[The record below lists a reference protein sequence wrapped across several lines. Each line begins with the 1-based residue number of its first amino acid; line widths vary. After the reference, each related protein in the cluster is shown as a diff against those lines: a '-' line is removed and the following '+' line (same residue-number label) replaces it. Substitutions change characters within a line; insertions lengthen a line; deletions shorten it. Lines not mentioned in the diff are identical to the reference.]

1 MVPTPPQTQVAEKHI
16 PAWKKLGLRLK
27 YAKEE
32 LSPAAVPIGTFSSDV
47 NEKKRKLPLE
57 IPIDTPFAMRPKK
70 SKTETSDKDG
80 TTNPVNSP
88 QPRKSSSSPPI
99 TSRESKGRS
108 VSFAP
113 ATKAHDG
120 EGVKEY
126 IKRWS
131 ASHPERAES
140 WKAKE
145 AGYFQ
150 IEPGVEVE
158 SEEGEEGSAVR
169 TKKKKKKKKKSK
181 STTLRLNPAPA
192 GKIPKVPA
200 SGPTGTQSTPS
211 KALQYL
217 EHHQSSPSTW
227 KFSKSRQNSL
237 FRSLFSLIE
246 IPSFY
251 DSALLAYLRG
261 LSRTA
266 AATVRVRNMALDIR
280 KGDEERNK
288 TEQGKQDEYAQAVEE
303 MRAGLRMGNLEDLDK
318 EEGPEEDEVK
328 RKEWGR
334 KLKTR
339 RRAEVVLF
347 AVGDQT
353 DPPPTPVSTSASIAA
368 IKPTKTYLNST
379 SPSPTFTT
387 TTTPTNK
394 PQTHPAAATT
404 TTTTTKT
411 TPFVKPKRKRKT
423 RTLAFSS
430 SSSSSSSSSESSS
443 SSSEKSKRE
452 KIAAPKPAL
461 VRKKPVWDTS
471 SSDDY
476 DSSSSA
482 SE

>member
-1 MVPTPPQTQVAEKHI
+1 MVPIPPQTQVAEKHI
-16 PAWKKLGLRLK
+16 PAWKKLGLKLK
-27 YAKEE
+27 YAREE
-32 LSPAAVPIGTFSSDV
+32 LSPAAVPIGTSSTDV

-57 IPIDTPFAMRPKK
+57 IPIDTPIAKRPKK
-70 SKTETSDKDG
+70 SKTKTSDKDG

-99 TSRESKGRS
+99 TSRESKRRS

-126 IKRWS
+126 LKRWS

-150 IEPGVEVE
+150 SEPGVEVE
-158 SEEGEEGSAVR
+158 SEEGSAVE
-169 TKKKKKKKKKSK
+169 TKKKKKKKKKKKSK
-181 STTLRLNPAPA
+181 STTLRLNPSSA

-280 KGDEERNK
+280 KGDEEWNK
-288 TEQGKQDEYAQAVEE
+288 TEQGKQDGYAQAVEE
-303 MRAGLRMGNLEDLDK
+303 MRAGLRKGNLEDLDM

-334 KLKTR
+334 KLKKR
-339 RRAEVVLF
+339 RRAEVILF

-368 IKPTKTYLNST
+368 IKATKTYLNST
-379 SPSPTFTT
+379 SPSPPFTT
-387 TTTPTNK
+387 TTTPTTPTNK

-404 TTTTTKT
+404 T

-430 SSSSSSSSSESSS
+430 SSSSSSESSHSS
-443 SSSEKSKRE
+443 SSSESKRE

>member
-1 MVPTPPQTQVAEKHI
+1 MVPIPPQTQVAEKHI
-16 PAWKKLGLRLK
+16 PAWKKLGLKLK

-32 LSPAAVPIGTFSSDV
+32 PSPAAVPIGTSSTDGSG
-47 NEKKRKLPLE
+47 KKRKLPFE
-57 IPIDTPFAMRPKK
+57 ITPISKRPKK
-70 SKTETSDKDG
+70 SKTRTSDKDG

-88 QPRKSSSSPPI
+88 QPHKSSSSPPV
-99 TSRESKGRS
+99 TSRESKRRS
-108 VSFAP
+108 VSFTP
-113 ATKAHDG
+113 ATKSDDG

-150 IEPGVEVE
+150 GESGVEVE
-158 SEEGEEGSAVR
+158 SEEGSAVE
-169 TKKKKKKKKKSK
+169 TKKKKKKKKKKSK
-181 STTLRLNPAPA
+181 STTLPLNSTSA

-266 AATVRVRNMALDIR
+266 AATVRVRNMALDVR
-280 KGDEERNK
+280 KGDEEWNK
-288 TEQGKQDEYAQAVEE
+288 TEQGKQDGYTQAVEK
-303 MRAGLRMGNLEDLDK
+303 MRAGLRKGNLEDLDM

-328 RKEWGR
+328 RKEWER
-334 KLKTR
+334 KLKKR
-339 RRAEVVLF
+339 RRAEVILF
-347 AVGDQT
+347 AVGDRS
-353 DPPPTPVSTSASIAA
+353 DPPPPPISTSALIAA

-379 SPSPTFTT
+379 FPSPSV

-404 TTTTTKT
+404 T

-430 SSSSSSSSSESSS
+430 SSSSSSSSESSS
-443 SSSEKSKRE
+443 SSSSSESKGE

-471 SSDDY
+471 SSDDH